1 MNIMFIIY
9 FLIYIFEGIMT
20 MIATSSVVLFIIGA
34 FVLYKVCKKIQLYNK
49 KKNFDK
55 NLCAH
60 FTVDEWNKELNKN
73 QIRANRFLKDSYV
86 CITGKVFLFMDKN
99 RFLISNLDENK
110 NSLSTNYALN
120 CSIIDKKLIDKIME
134 LNIGD
139 KIKVY
144 GKFLDSMSL
153 EVFDIERN

>member
-9 FLIYIFEGIMT
+9 FLIYIFEGVMTIM
-20 MIATSSVVLFIIGA
+20 ATSGVVLFIIGV
-34 FVLYKVCKKIQLYNK
+34 FVLYKVCKKIQLSNK

-60 FTVDEWNKELNKN
+60 FTVDEWNEELNKN
-73 QIRANRFLKDSYV
+73 RIRANDFLKKSYV
-86 CITGKVFLFMDKN
+86 CITGKVFLFKN
-99 RFLISNLDENK
+99 DGFIISNLNENK

-120 CSIIDKKLIDKIME
+120 CSIIDKKLIDKIMK

-139 KIKVY
+139 EIKVY

-153 EVFDIERN
+153 EVFDIERS

>member
-1 MNIMFIIY
+1 
-9 FLIYIFEGIMT
+9 MT
-20 MIATSSVVLFIIGA
+20 MMATFSIILFIIDA

-49 KKNFDK
+49 KTNFDK

-60 FTVDEWNKELNKN
+60 FTVDEWNKELNNNK
-73 QIRANRFLKDSYV
+73 IRADRFLKDSYV
-86 CITGKVFLFMDKN
+86 CITGKVFLFINKN
-99 RFLISNLDENK
+99 GFVISNLDKNE

-120 CSIIDKKLIDKIME
+120 CSIIDKKLIDKIVE

-139 KIKVY
+139 EIKVY
-144 GKFLDSMSL
+144 GRVLDSMSL